1 MTIADKLTYL
11 ANTKTQIKNAIV
23 AKGVEVADTDPFRSY
38 AEKIAAI
45 TGGGGGSATVN
56 KSNFVLMGSPTYENG
71 TLKDLTVA
79 NYGLIPSLTLQSG
92 SWEFE
97 VGFKTGSDVSGEQYI
112 LATRRGWDTTVGAN
126 RYGVGVALYNGQFN
140 FFVGGASSWYVDQLT
155 GSPQANTLYKMKL
168 THDGSGT
175 YTGYLATDGGEYEQV
190 LQQSSSQLGDV
201 TFVDNLLGCY
211 AYSGGLKSSF
221 KGEIYPK
228 DIVFR
233 NNGEVIYQCV
243 TTSTVADGDWV

>member
-56 KSNFVLMGSPTYENG
+56 KSNFVLMGNPTYENG
-71 TLKDLTVA
+71 TLKDITA
-79 NYGLIPSLTLQSG
+79 ADYGLIPSLTLQSG

-112 LATRRGWDTTVGAN
+112 LATRRGWDTATSNN
-126 RYGVGVALYNGQFN
+126 RYGIGVALYDGQFN
-140 FFVGGASSWYVDQLT
+140 FFVGGPSSWYVDVLYDT
-155 GSPQANTLYKMKL
+155 PQANTNYKMKL
-168 THDGSGT
+168 VHNGSGE
-175 YTGYLATDGGEYEQV
+175 YTGYIATNGGEYVQ
-190 LQQSSSQLGDV
+190 LFQQNSSQIGDV
-201 TFVDNLLGCY
+201 TFVDNLIGCY
-211 AYSGGLKSSF
+211 AYSGGLKSAF

-228 DIVFR
+228 DFVFR